1 MAEYLGTV
9 NLGGLYKNGVIQPR
23 PTKPWHISSAPN
35 GQSTAGDIADFNTLT
50 TMSSWVIGN
59 TPAAEAN
66 QLKWHKIKDGDKTL
80 LICDRVIL
88 VNVSWNDLNSDN
100 RIFGKTITIDGAEY
114 KLRVLTG
121 GNNYRSGSDY
131 YSGGSPATNE
141 WDRFITREEVIT
153 GLPAPTS
160 ADLDSNLMTADYTST
175 HGDFWHWAGVYSWC
189 QETYSG
195 DSTLRAHR
203 GFYSARYWNY
213 TTASNRGGYVGWRP
227 VLEIL
232 NSAPQISG
240 SDENLG
246 NKNAPFSHVYQ
257 VYDPDGDNVTVT
269 EKINGQ
275 VIRSVSNAPQN
286 QNLTLTITQEKWD
299 TLAINTEHT
308 ITIEASDGKGGV
320 TVRTL
325 KFTKTNAPPVIS
337 GTDTNLGD
345 KNMPFSY
352 TYQVSDPDG
361 DPVTVIERLN
371 GSALQTRTNVAQN
384 TDLTINIDKETLYS
398 LAVDTMHTIS
408 IEASDDK
415 GNTAYRNVT
424 FRRVNAAAVI
434 ETTTPAD
441 LGEIT
446 APPTIV
452 YKVSDPEGDSI
463 TVTEYLNGQLLRT
476 IEDAEHNAEM
486 AVTIPWD
493 TWVKLKLQQ
502 HTIKV
507 RATDSLGAFSEKTFT
522 FARVED
528 RIQVSIKNP
537 IETPVAL
544 AKVVPVVNAAI
555 PAGYKAVVTVAN
567 NAFDEEPTWEDA
579 TQEAMAM
586 QAYEFQNN
594 SKTADKWGFSMKI
607 IIAPEV
613 G

>member
-1 MAEYLGTV
+1 ML
-9 NLGGLYKNGVIQPR
+9 KNGVEQPR
-23 PTKPWHISSAPN
+23 PTKPWRIDSEPYTGA
-35 GQSTAGDIADFNTLT
+35 GTGDIADFSTLQD
-50 TMSSWVIGN
+50 MSKWVIGN
-59 TPAAEAN
+59 TSATAAN
-66 QLKWHKIKDGDKTL
+66 RLKWHKIQDGDKTL
-80 LICDRVIL
+80 LICDRGIL
-88 VNVSWNDLNSDN
+88 AKVSWDDLNGQGL
-100 RIFGKTITIDGAEY
+100 ITGKTVTIDGQQY

-121 GNNYRSGSDY
+121 GEEKREGGTGSSY
-131 YSGGSPATNE
+131 EGGKLPNE
-141 WDRFITREEVIT
+141 WDRYIVNEA
-153 GLPAPTS
+153 GMSGAPTPVAS
-160 ADLDSNLMTADYTST
+160 DLDTTLDVTDKNST
-175 HGDFWHWAGVYSWC
+175 HNQAWNWMGFYSWC
-189 QETYSG
+189 QETYKH
-195 DSTLRAHR
+195 DSAFRAVR
-203 GFYSARYWNY
+203 GHHSARYWNY
-213 TTASNRGGYVGWRP
+213 TGASYRHEHIGWRP
-227 VLEIL
+227 ALEIL
-232 NSAPQISG
+232 NSAPGISG

-246 NKNAPFSHVYQ
+246 NKNEPFNHTYQ
-257 VYDPDGDNVTVT
+257 VSDPDGDNVTVT

-275 VIRSVSNAPQN
+275 VLRSLSNAPQN

-308 ITIEASDGKGGV
+308 VTIEVNDGKGGV

-361 DPVTVIERLN
+361 DPVTVVERLN
-371 GSALQTRTNVAQN
+371 GTALQTRTNVAQN
-384 TDLTINIDKETLYS
+384 TDLTITIDKETLYS

-493 TWVKLKLQQ
+493 TWVKLKLQE
-502 HTIKV
+502 HTVKV
-507 RATDSLGAFSEKTFT
+507 RATDSLGAYSEKTFT
-522 FARVED
+522 FTRVED

-537 IETPVAL
+537 IETPLAL
-544 AKVVPVVNAAI
+544 AKVVPVVNAYI
-555 PAGYKAVVTVAN
+555 PAGYKLTVLVSN
-567 NAFDEEPTWEDA
+567 NAFDDQPVWEDA
-579 TQEAMAM
+579 TQAAMAM

>member
-1 MAEYLGTV
+1 MRNLANGDLIKLGT
-9 NLGGLYKNGVIQPR
+9 LYMGSSKIAR
-23 PTKPWHISSAPN
+23 PTKPWGNYSELYPGADDGNIQTYSTGATLEIRDTDPN
-35 GQSTAGDIADFNTLT
+35 DDYKMQWIEVN
-50 TMSSWVIGN
+50 
-59 TPAAEAN
+59 
-66 QLKWHKIKDGDKTL
+66 DGGKKYL
-80 LICDRVIL
+80 VCDRVMIA
-88 VNVSWNDLNSDN
+88 NISWNDLNAQN
-100 RIFGKTITIDGAEY
+100 LIFGKNITIDGRQY
-114 KLRVLTG
+114 RLRVLTG
-121 GNNYRSGSDY
+121 GSDER
-131 YSGGSPATNE
+131 GGDRYAGGAPTNNE
-141 WDRFITREEVIT
+141 WDRWIVNEAGLS
-153 GLPAPTS
+153 GLPNPSST
-160 ADLDSNLMTADYTST
+160 DLDSTLNST
-175 HGDFWHWAGVYSWC
+175 DLNSPHNQKWNWMGVCSWC
-189 QETYSG
+189 QETYAEDASY
-195 DSTLRAHR
+195 RAKR
-203 GFYSARYWNY
+203 GYYSARYWGY
-213 TTASNRGGYVGWRP
+213 SYVAYPYYDYVGWRP
-227 VLEIL
+227 VLEIP

-246 NKNAPFSHVYQ
+246 NKNEPFNRTYQ
-257 VYDPDGDNVTVT
+257 VSDPDGDNVTVT

-275 VIRSVSNAPQN
+275 VLRSLSNAPQN

-361 DPVTVIERLN
+361 DPVTVVERLN
-371 GSALQTRTNVAQN
+371 GTALQTRTNVAQN
-384 TDLTINIDKETLYS
+384 TDLTITIDKETLYS

-476 IEDAEHNAEM
+476 IEDTEHNAEM

-507 RATDSLGAFSEKTFT
+507 RATDSLGTFSEKTFT

-586 QAYEFQNN
+586 QAHEFQNN